1 MTIFNLRTARLR
13 SGERFRDARG
23 VELEPLELGGQTYLP
38 VPAQGE
44 ATLVITRTSSG
55 LLFELSFSTRL
66 HGPCMR
72 CLADAVIPLDLRL
85 REYQAMRPDG
95 SEELQ
100 TPYVDGDRLDLSA
113 WARDAVAL
121 TLPDQIVC
129 REDCAGLCATCGADL
144 NRGACACPPPEPDSR
159 WAKLAEL
166 RDQLPR

>member
-13 SGERFRDARG
+13 SGEQFRDARE

-38 VPAQGE
+38 VPERAG
-44 ATLVITRTSSG
+44 AVLAITRTSSG
-55 LLFELSFSTRL
+55 LLFELCFSTRL
-66 HGPCMR
+66 HGPCVR
-72 CLADAVIPLDLRL
+72 CLADAVVALDLDL
-85 REYQAMRPDG
+85 REYQATSPEG
-95 SEELQ
+95 AEELQ
-100 TPYVDGDRLDLSA
+100 TPYVEGERLDLSA

-121 TLPDQIVC
+121 ALPDQIVC

-144 NRGACACPPPEPDSR
+144 NRGSCACPPPEPGDR